1 MDRIESIF
9 EADNILLSKVDAGI
23 AEDGSNLG
31 HVTAICKWM
40 DMKAMYAVT
49 VSWSFKISFFQP
61 VCGSY
66 ISKNA

>member
-49 VSWSFKISFFQP
+49 VFEVLRLVFSA
-61 VCGSY
+61 CL
-66 ISKNA
+66 

>member
-49 VSWSFKISFFQP
+49 VS
-61 VCGSY
+61 
-66 ISKNA
+66 